1 MNRFSIILIISV
13 IIVFFSCKKYNDFSP
28 IPEVSYESMELLT
41 DNIFDT
47 DYLDLSIKFID
58 GDGNICF
65 YENDTV
71 KNIIFTLYYMQN
83 DTLKPVELTVPY
95 EYKIPYYE
103 PEGRN
108 KLMKGSVKTKF
119 YIDDFKL
126 LGYDTLKL
134 DFYVFDRTYNKSN
147 IGTTPLII
155 VSNYTKWK

>member
-1 MNRFSIILIISV
+1 MNKFIVISIALI
-13 IIVFFSCKKYNDFSP
+13 IIVFISCKKYDDYSP
-28 IPEVSYESMELLT
+28 IPVVSYESMDLQT
-41 DNIFDT
+41 DNTFGT
-47 DYLDLSIKFID
+47 DYLNLSIRFID
-58 GDGNICF
+58 GDGDICF
-65 YENDTV
+65 YDNDTV
-71 KNIIFTLYYMQN
+71 KNIVFTLYYLEN
-83 DTLKPVELTVPY
+83 DTLKPAELAVPY

-134 DFYVFDRTYNKSN
+134 DFFVFDRAYNKSN

-155 VSNYTKWK
+155 VSNYIK